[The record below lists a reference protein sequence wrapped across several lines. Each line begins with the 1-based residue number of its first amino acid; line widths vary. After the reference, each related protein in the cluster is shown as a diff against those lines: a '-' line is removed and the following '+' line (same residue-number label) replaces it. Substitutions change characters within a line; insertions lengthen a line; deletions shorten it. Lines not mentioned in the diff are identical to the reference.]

1 MFVLLPKTNI
11 NFQGQRYFWM
21 TFSGILILIG
31 LIATVIRG
39 GPRLSIDFTGGVALT
54 VRAVGPTGQE
64 NLGEESIRRT
74 LSKIG
79 IEGGEVKTSRSSK
92 GEDLLINFED
102 KERVRT
108 PEALIRAEMDSL
120 YPSKWRVV
128 PDEQL
133 SLDGLDKLHEV
144 SYVGVATNLTFEEL
158 QGVMAKVSLDNPQVI
173 PHKTESGEDVWLL
186 AGQGRDQVS
195 RLMKTLRADYSNYQF
210 EVRSID
216 MVGPRIGSELRSKA
230 ILALIASWALI
241 ILYLWWRFD
250 LVFGLAAVI
259 ALIHD
264 VVITFGIMV
273 IFDFEIS
280 MTVIGAFLTIIGFSV
295 NDTIVTFD
303 RIRENLKRFRDME
316 LKQLINLSINQTL
329 SRTIIT
335 NGSVFV
341 VVAVLLFFG
350 GEVLR
355 SFSFAMFIGSIIGTY
370 SSIYIAAPILIDYA
384 ERSKRPLAQK
394 LKNK

>member
-39 GPRLSIDFTGGVALT
+39 GPKLSIDFTGGVALT
-54 VRAVGPTGQE
+54 VRAVSTAGEGL
-64 NLGEESIRRT
+64 LGEESVRGT
-74 LSKIG
+74 LAKLG
-79 IEGGEVKTSRSSK
+79 IEGAEVKTSRSSK
-92 GEDLLINFED
+92 GEDLLINFEE
-102 KERVRT
+102 KERLKT
-108 PEALIRAEMDSL
+108 PEALIRAGLDSL
-120 YPSKWRVV
+120 YPGKWRVV
-128 PDEQL
+128 ADEQL
-133 SLDGLDKLHEV
+133 ALDGLEKLHEV
-144 SYVGVATNLTFEEL
+144 SYVGVSTEL
-158 QGVMAKVSLDNPQVI
+158 PIEDLNRALSIVSIDNPQIV
-173 PHKTESGEDVWLL
+173 PHKTETGEDIWLL
-186 AGQGRDQVS
+186 AGQGRDAVS
-195 RLMKTLRADYSNYQF
+195 KLMKSLRADHPKYSF

-216 MVGPRIGSELRSKA
+216 MVGPRIGSELRTKA
-230 ILALIASWALI
+230 VLALIASWILI
-241 ILYLWWRFD
+241 ILFLWWRFD
-250 LVFGLAAVI
+250 LVFGIAAVI

-335 NGSVFV
+335 NGSVFIV
-341 VVAVLLFFG
+341 VGVLLVFG

-384 ERSKRPLAQK
+384 ERSKKPLAQSM
-394 LKNK
+394 KNK